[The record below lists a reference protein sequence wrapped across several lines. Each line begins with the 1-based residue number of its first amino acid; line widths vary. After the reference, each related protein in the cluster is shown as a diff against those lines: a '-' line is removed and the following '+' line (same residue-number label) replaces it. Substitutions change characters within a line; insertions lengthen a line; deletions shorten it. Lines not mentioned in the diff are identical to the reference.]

1 MRFCFV
7 IRGVVLAAALL
18 GTGCAS
24 APRSELMRM
33 QAQMSNVRAAAD
45 PLFDDLALA
54 ERRVGLHRATS
65 PAIAA
70 SLGGPPA
77 APTASGCVAHWM
89 GEPASGFLGALCP
102 EHIAYEN
109 SIADP
114 PGTASLR
121 RGLAA
126 LIDATAA
133 LLALAENRN
142 LAEAEAQIQGLAGA
156 LSGFTQVAA
165 APFGPTS
172 GAAAV
177 LTLLG
182 PVAQQLQPLANELVR
197 ANNAVRV
204 RELILQNE
212 DNFNRLIVQLRRAD
226 DAMFQIFLSDSE
238 IRIALASRADRAAL
252 RAGQPRL
259 INGYRLLL
267 SNYAVLLERAE
278 EAWKAVVRAEKE
290 PASFNL
296 IATRAA
302 VDEARVAAEAIRR
315 AQAAFRA
322 GS

>member
-1 MRFCFV
+1 
-7 IRGVVLAAALL
+7 
-18 GTGCAS
+18 
-24 APRSELMRM
+24 
-33 QAQMSNVRAAAD
+33 MSTVRAAAD

-54 ERRVGLHRATS
+54 ERRVGVQRATS

-70 SLGGPPA
+70 SLGGPPP
-77 APTASGCVAHWM
+77 APTASGCVARWI
-89 GEPASGFLGALCP
+89 GEPTNGFLGALCP

-126 LIDATAA
+126 LIGATEA

-156 LSGFTQVAA
+156 LASFTQVAA

-182 PVAQQLQPLANELVR
+182 PVAQQLQPLANELVS
-197 ANNAVRV
+197 ANNAARV

-212 DNFNRLIVQLRRAD
+212 DNFNRLIVQLREAH
-226 DAMFQIFLSDSE
+226 DAVFQIFVADSE

-252 RAGQPRL
+252 QAGRSRL
-259 INGYRLLL
+259 MNGYRLLL
-267 SNYAVLLERAE
+267 SNYVVLLPRAE
-278 EAWKAVVRAEKE
+278 GSWKAVVRAAKE
-290 PASFNL
+290 PTGFNL
-296 IATRAA
+296 ITTRAA
-302 VDEARVAAEAIRR
+302 VDDARIAAEAIRR